1 MRLGGIE
8 PSSQEP
14 ESYVR
19 SITLQAQTVCVKQ
32 VPYYTSEKWF
42 ETQGIFTCFQIGR
55 ESDSIAVS
63 YLLFYLHHHWL

>member
-19 SITLQAQTVCVKQ
+19 SITLQAQTVYTKQ
-32 VPYYTSEKWF
+32 VPYYISENGS
-42 ETQGIFTCFQIGR
+42 ETQVYLTDFQWN
-55 ESDSIAVS
+55 
-63 YLLFYLHHHWL
+63 WLVPG